1 MRKDYLQNPSLFPKY
16 ENIIKQMEKAEIKWV
31 NGFRTEEMSDYL
43 KKHGL
48 RLIEDVGAAEYA
60 RSFGKGEKVS
70 GTNCMMD

>member
-48 RLIEDVGAAEYA
+48 RLFEDVGAG
-60 RSFGKGEKVS
+60 SIKS
-70 GTNCMMD
+70 DI